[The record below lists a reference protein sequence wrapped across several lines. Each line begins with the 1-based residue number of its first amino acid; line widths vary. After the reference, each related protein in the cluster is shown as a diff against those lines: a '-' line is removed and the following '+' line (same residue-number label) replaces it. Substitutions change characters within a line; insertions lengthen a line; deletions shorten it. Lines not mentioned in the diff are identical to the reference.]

1 MQPMDTLQD
10 SGRSFGMCMG
20 AVGPFAAEWFE
31 DGIQELDRGEL
42 VVEDVGPRV
51 PPLLC

>member
-1 MQPMDTLQD
+1 MDTLQD
-10 SGRSFGMCMG
+10 GRWGFGMGMG
-20 AVGPFAAEWFE
+20 GVGAFAAEWFE
-31 DGIQELDRGEL
+31 DGVYELDRREL